1 MFLEAFELCIGV
13 FIVQFDSLESIF
25 VLVLSLTIDSLCFLG
40 DLQLELLDFLELFLI
55 RGISFSL
62 TMTLFSLGSLI
73 LFLMPFELVPESMSV
88 FFLPLFLL
96 ILGSDILLGCL
107 TSFGSS
113 SCLTC
118 LTGLEYL

>member
-13 FIVQFDSLESIF
+13 LIVQFDSLESIF
-25 VLVLSLTIDSLCFLG
+25 VLVLSLTIDSLCFFG

-107 TSFGSS
+107 TS
-113 SCLTC
+113 L
-118 LTGLEYL
+118 